1 MRPKPAILF
10 FCIPFL
16 FLLIYFQLFFA
27 EYAYL
32 DEIYQLWH
40 NRDNASFIMFHT
52 QGRWLS
58 GLLFQKSFSSISS
71 IEQIK
76 LLRLFSLIG
85 WIVITLIWSRIYK
98 KWTAWLNFPEQTWWL
113 GSLYWVCSL
122 SVCIYIGFASC
133 MEVFLGIL
141 AGLLSGHILFK
152 NLHKQQ
158 KGIHLFNVIILSSF
172 FGIISLF
179 IYQPTFG
186 IFLIPFFLYYIQR
199 KMAKPDG
206 VIIAGIIFYLAVYLV
221 YYFLFKFSLQV
232 YHLEASDRT
241 NIHFNFLNKLSFFFS
256 GPFPQGFSMNLLFKA
271 SSIFSQIFYPL
282 VFVIWLL
289 ITFKR
294 NKHNTIA
301 GNILFVACI
310 LFLLTLVYLPL
321 MVAAENFPSYRS
333 LFAFNLAVFIM
344 VI

>member
-40 NRDNASFIMFHT
+40 NHDNASFIMFHT

-58 GLLFQKSFSSISS
+58 GLFFQKSFSSISS

-98 KWTAWLNFPEQTWWL
+98 KWTTWLNFPEQTWWL

-152 NLHKQQ
+152 NLNKQQ
-158 KGIHLFNVIILSSF
+158 KGIHLFNIIVLSSF
-172 FGIISLF
+172 FGIVSLF

-199 KMAKPDG
+199 KKLKTDRV
-206 VIIAGIIFYLAVYLV
+206 VINGIIF
-221 YYFLFKFSLQV
+221 
-232 YHLEASDRT
+232 
-241 NIHFNFLNKLSFFFS
+241 
-256 GPFPQGFSMNLLFKA
+256 
-271 SSIFSQIFYPL
+271 
-282 VFVIWLL
+282 
-289 ITFKR
+289 
-294 NKHNTIA
+294 
-301 GNILFVACI
+301 
-310 LFLLTLVYLPL
+310 
-321 MVAAENFPSYRS
+321 
-333 LFAFNLAVFIM
+333 
-344 VI
+344 